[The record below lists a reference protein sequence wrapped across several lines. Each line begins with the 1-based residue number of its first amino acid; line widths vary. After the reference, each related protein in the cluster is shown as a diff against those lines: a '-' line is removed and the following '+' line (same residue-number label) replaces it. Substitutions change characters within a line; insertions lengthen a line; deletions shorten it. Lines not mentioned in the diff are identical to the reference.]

1 MWVLLKPFKCFNQGV
16 GVLDS
21 SLGRTQ
27 KLDIPSDGDHYEET
41 FDGEVRYHLVT
52 RTKWNK
58 TKPWRLL
65 AREGYTMR
73 GSFSNVSVYY
83 FS

>member
-1 MWVLLKPFKCFNQGV
+1 MGAFKTFKCFKQGV

-27 KLDIPSDGDHYEET
+27 KLDMPSDGDHYEET
-41 FDGEVRYHLVT
+41 SDGEGRYHLVT
-52 RTKWNK
+52 RTQWNK

-65 AREGYTMR
+65 AREGYTMT